1 MINKTSLEYAY
12 RSEASFSLIHINNK
26 SLTNLIESIKNR
38 HSSEDE
44 WDNFSQTV
52 SIYNFILIEFTGK

>member
-12 RSEASFSLIHINNK
+12 RSEASFSLIHISNK
-26 SLTNLIESIKNR
+26 NLTNLIESIKNR

-52 SIYNFILIEFTGK
+52 YIYIYI